1 MIAVPTIA
9 RCRISRIQ
17 PVRWS
22 AREGARNRMETGLHN
37 QSTKLVGQKIFAA
50 RNRAPI
56 ILTAL
61 VVRIAHLNIRF
72 ILVEVT
78 TESSLI
84 TNRWL
89 GGERTS
95 PNSSAQPS
103 TPGSSIS
110 GTVV

>member
-9 RCRISRIQ
+9 RCRISRILS
-17 PVRWS
+17 VRWN

-56 ILTAL
+56 ILTVL
-61 VVRIAHLNIRF
+61 VLRIAHLNIRF

-78 TESSLI
+78 IKSISNHESSIGLAKKPAQI
-84 TNRWL
+84 L
-89 GGERTS
+89 SALQYSRTG
-95 PNSSAQPS
+95 ARDQWW
-103 TPGSSIS
+103 
-110 GTVV
+110 

>member
-1 MIAVPTIA
+1 
-9 RCRISRIQ
+9 
-17 PVRWS
+17 
-22 AREGARNRMETGLHN
+22 METGLHN

-78 TESSLI
+78 TRVIINHESLVRRRKNQPKFFCSAI
-84 TNRWL
+84 HAGIFYL
-89 GGERTS
+89 GNSRRERPDTLR
-95 PNSSAQPS
+95 
-103 TPGSSIS
+103 
-110 GTVV
+110 

>member
-9 RCRISRIQ
+9 QCRISRIL

-22 AREGARNRMETGLHN
+22 AREGARNRMKTGFHN
-37 QSTKLVGQKIFAA
+37 QNTKLVGQKIFTA

-61 VVRIAHLNIRF
+61 VLRIAHLKIRF

-78 TESSLI
+78 TKSIINHDSL
-84 TNRWL
+84 
-89 GGERTS
+89 
-95 PNSSAQPS
+95 PS
-103 TPGSSIS
+103 G
-110 GTVV
+110 

>member
-1 MIAVPTIA
+1 
-9 RCRISRIQ
+9 
-17 PVRWS
+17 
-22 AREGARNRMETGLHN
+22 METGLHN

-78 TESSLI
+78 TRVIINHESLVRRRKNQPKFFCSAI
-84 TNRWL
+84 HTGIFYL
-89 GGERTS
+89 G
-95 PNSSAQPS
+95 NSRREQPD
-103 TPGSSIS
+103 TLR
-110 GTVV
+110 